1 MTANYSKNMFRQMEE
16 LFERVDSLTATVADL
31 KEQVKEKNETIR
43 QLNHKIDRLEATVE
57 KQAKTIKRLEAE
69 NAQLRKENAELVVK
83 NAVLEE
89 EISRLKSDR
98 NNNSGNSSNPPSTD
112 QTGGKRANSY
122 NSRKKTGKCQGGQKG
137 HKGTTLTKKTA
148 EELIGSGQCKHTV
161 RICGNPDTG
170 HYTTKYELDI
180 QIGVEVVE
188 YRIYDDAPV
197 SEITNIDSEV
207 FYGAK
212 VKALTAM
219 LYGVG
224 VVSVKRIQEI
234 ISGITNGILNISAGA
249 VYSFCRK
256 LSEKAASSL
265 QQIEECILD
274 GTSAYTDATVVTING
289 KQAYIRNVS
298 NCKAVRYYAMEKKN
312 LDSLKNISLLAQFAG
327 VLIHDHETSMYHF
340 GTGHGECNVHLL
352 RYLLKNT
359 EECGSTWS
367 GKLSELLYEM
377 KTKRDATAPDMPTE
391 EEIDDF
397 INKYDEIIQLG
408 RVENFDTKPKW
419 AKKAEAAL
427 LNRLEKYRDNHLLF
441 LKRIDVAFS
450 NNMSERD
457 LRKCK
462 NRQKIAGGFRN
473 LAGCTMYADILSLI
487 ETTKRQNLNVFDTIL
502 AVFQSSDP
510 VFNFS
515 MG

>member
-1 MTANYSKNMFRQMEE
+1 MKANYSKDIFRQMEE
-16 LFERVDSLTATVADL
+16 MFERIDSLTATVTEL
-31 KEQVKEKNETIR
+31 KTQVKEKDATIK
-43 QLNHKIDRLEATVE
+43 QLNHKIKQLEATVE
-57 KQAKTIKRLEAE
+57 KQNATIKRLKAE
-69 NAQLRKENAELVVK
+69 NAQLRKENAELIVK
-83 NAVLEE
+83 NALLEE
-89 EISRLKSDR
+89 EVSRLKSDR

-112 QTGGKRANSY
+112 QTGGKRANAY
-122 NSRKKTGKCQGGQKG
+122 NSRKKTGKHKGGQKG

-148 EELIGSGQCKHTV
+148 EELIASGQCRHTV
-161 RICGNPDTG
+161 RVCGNPDAG

-188 YRIYDDAPV
+188 YHIYDGAPAHD
-197 SEITNIDSEV
+197 IPDTDSEV

-212 VKALTAM
+212 IKALAAE

-234 ISGITNGILNISAGA
+234 ISGVTNGLLNISAGA
-249 VYSFCRK
+249 IYGFCRK
-256 LSEKAASSL
+256 LSERAALSL
-265 QQIEECILD
+265 RQIEECILD

-289 KQAYIRNVS
+289 KQAYIRNMS
-298 NCKAVRYYAMEKKN
+298 NDKAVRYYAMEKKN
-312 LDSLKNISLLAQFAG
+312 LDSLKSISLLAQFAG
-327 VLIHDHETSMYHF
+327 ILIHDHETSLYHF

-359 EECGSTWS
+359 EDCNTTWS
-367 GKLSELLYEM
+367 GKLRELLYEM
-377 KTKRDATAPDMPTE
+377 KEKRDAAASDGLSE
-391 EEIDDF
+391 SEINDF
-397 INKYDEIIQLG
+397 INKFNTIIELG
-408 RVENFDTKPKW
+408 RVENVNTKPKW
-419 AKKAEAAL
+419 AKKAETAL

-441 LKRIDVAFS
+441 LKRMDVAFS

-473 LAGCTMYADILSLI
+473 LKGCTMFADILSLI
-487 ETTKRQNLNVFDTIL
+487 ETAKRQNFNVFDTIL
-502 AVFQSSDP
+502 SVFQSSDP
-510 VFNFS
+510 IFIFP